1 MANVVIL
8 SAFMVCGVLLIVMG
22 AWLYQKQK
30 EAHKAFQAIIKDAE
44 LFQLINKTNHFITA
58 AQLSEAV
65 GVDIK
70 KAKRHLAYLS
80 QFGAIKSF
88 YDAGGVST
96 GVYQLVESL
105 PLEPIPNMNVHK
117 MSDREITEVLLLYA
131 SDYQVTLAGLVVVFD
146 IDIYEAKELL
156 KRLLKNKQVSYLFK
170 GMSFIY
176 VLNPAVRQASA
187 TTPASSML
195 KNELKV
201 LRSRALPTQLP
212 NVEERIKI
220 PDADVIQL
228 AIEHDGRLTPT
239 LLCLKSKIS
248 IEEAKYKLEQLYEQ
262 GTFVMDIDESNYVM
276 QYQLRDQSLLD

>member
-1 MANVVIL
+1 LVV
-8 SAFMVCGVLLIVMG
+8 SKTKRG
-22 AWLYQKQK
+22 AQS
-30 EAHKAFQAIIKDAE
+30 FQAIIKDAE

>member
-1 MANVVIL
+1 MIFFSIL
-8 SAFMVCGVLLIVMG
+8 VFFAVLLIVMG
-22 AWLYQKQK
+22 GWLYQKQK

-44 LFQLINKTNHFITA
+44 LFQLIHKTNHFITA

-70 KAKRHLAYLS
+70 KAKKHLNYLS

-96 GVYQLVESL
+96 GVYQLVENV
-105 PLEPIPNMNVHK
+105 PLEPIPKMNVHQ
-117 MSDREITEVLLLYA
+117 MSDREITDTLLLYV

-176 VLNPAVRQASA
+176 VLNPAVRQAPTKAPVSNL
-187 TTPASSML
+187 L
-195 KNELKV
+195 KNELDE
-201 LRSRALPTQLP
+201 LRNRALPIQLP

-220 PDADVIQL
+220 PDSDVIQL

>member
-1 MANVVIL
+1 MTKLVVL
-8 SAFMVCGVLLIVMG
+8 SAIIIFCVLLIALG

-30 EAHKAFQAIIKDAE
+30 EAHKAFQVIIKDAE

-58 AQLSEAV
+58 AQLADAV

-70 KAKRHLAYLS
+70 KAKGHLAYLS
-80 QFGAIKSF
+80 QFGALKSF

-96 GVYQLVESL
+96 GVYQLVETV
-105 PLEPIPNMNVHK
+105 PVEPIPKMNVHQ
-117 MSDREITEVLLLYA
+117 MSDREIVETLLLYT
-131 SDYQVTLAGLVVVFD
+131 SDYQVTLAELVVVFD

-176 VLNPAVRQASA
+176 VLNPAVRQVAA
-187 TTPASSML
+187 TTPSTFKEELNTL
-195 KNELKV
+195 KNLP
-201 LRSRALPTQLP
+201 LPTQLP
-212 NVEERIKI
+212 KVEERIKI

-276 QYQLRDQSLLD
+276 QYQLRDQSLLS